1 MVSPCSDAGFDVST
15 GSDGSV
21 VYCFCFCIL
30 LVLMIDGSTG
40 STDSEDYC
48 SNSSTSITCS
58 DGSTDSVE
66 LFL

>member
-21 VYCFCFCIL
+21 VYCFCIL

-40 STDSEDYC
+40 STDSEDFDC
-48 SNSSTSITCS
+48 SIGSNSS
-58 DGSTDSVE
+58 
-66 LFL
+66 LQ